1 MIIFDLDGTLWDTRD
16 ATYEAA
22 SIVGKRHPEMKK
34 ITKARIES
42 VMGLKLPDAA
52 KKYMPYLDL
61 NTAIDYTNEII
72 AETINIIKIKGAKL
86 YDGVEDVIKELSK
99 DHKLGIVTNNNDN
112 YVKSFLKTSKLS
124 KYFIDYIGTASYGI
138 TKGEAIKQL
147 AKRNHKMHSFY
158 VGDIKKDKIAT
169 SEAGMI
175 FIHAKYGFEP
185 EIVSRYH
192 INDIK
197 ELTELIKKLDK

>member
-72 AETINIIKIKGAKL
+72 AETINIIKIKG
-86 YDGVEDVIKELSK
+86 E
-99 DHKLGIVTNNNDN
+99 
-112 YVKSFLKTSKLS
+112 
-124 KYFIDYIGTASYGI
+124 IGRA
-138 TKGEAIKQL
+138 
-147 AKRNHKMHSFY
+147 H
-158 VGDIKKDKIAT
+158 V
-169 SEAGMI
+169 
-175 FIHAKYGFEP
+175 
-185 EIVSRYH
+185 
-192 INDIK
+192 
-197 ELTELIKKLDK
+197 